1 MEDLAVEVR
10 GENGAWYK
18 AFVTDVHEDEISVA
32 FENDWQPE
40 TKFLFSRSRL
50 PLKDSKGP
58 FTFVENQ
65 EIEVYSKA
73 NEQEAFGWWKAV
85 IKMIRG
91 EFYVV
96 EYVGWEMSY
105 SEIVPGER
113 IRPSNTNS
121 PLTKANF
128 FKFEIEVPEE
138 LREYAKRDG
147 VHKEFQKAIE
157 AAVCRYIPD
166 KGMLSVMS
174 RHESSRKRAGLL
186 QDMHFRNLTQKVV
199 LLKRTEE
206 AAKQLECTRTHSS
219 GGFTEEFTVR
229 EDLMGLAIGAHG
241 ANIQQARKIDGIT
254 NIELLENSCTFRIHG
269 EIEDSVRKARGMLEY
284 GEESIQ
290 VPRFLVGKVIGKNG
304 RVIQEIVDKSNVV
317 RVKIEGDNEPN
328 PTHPREDGLVP
339 FVFVGTVDS
348 IANAKVLLEYHL
360 AHLKEVE
367 QLRMEKLEIDQQLRS
382 IHNSNLTSAPTFPP
396 PRRVDR
402 GYSAE
407 PDSGGNRDRGNMTRG
422 RGRGGGRGAPVNSGR
437 FVERFNVERSGIASS
452 VRGRGVTRGRGERVE
467 RADRLERNEHVERG
481 DRDSSF
487 RGRSRGFRR
496 GFGDRMMDS
505 ERRGE
510 EESAPDSQDLS
521 SAASLDRDS
530 GSSNE
535 ESGPGRRQRRR
546 RPRKVDL
553 ETNGRSNIMMDNSSS
568 GSRLHSALSSKE
580 GTPAESTAKNIT
592 HAGSSHSA
600 TASGPPHSRD
610 QRNRF
615 DKPSGSR
622 KQIIDSKAR
631 EEPINGTTA

>member
-50 PLKDSKGP
+50 PLKDGKGP

-105 SEIVPGER
+105 SEIVPAER
-113 IRPSNTNS
+113 IRPLNINL
-121 PLTKANF
+121 PLNKANF

-138 LREYAKRDG
+138 LRDYAKRDG

-157 AAVCRYIPD
+157 AAVCRYVPD
-166 KGMLSVMS
+166 KGILSVMS
-174 RHESSRKRAGLL
+174 RSDSSRKRAGLL
-186 QDMHFRNLTQKVV
+186 QEMHFRNLTQKVV

-206 AAKQLECTRTHSS
+206 AAKQLESTRTNSS

-269 EIEDSVRKARGMLEY
+269 EMEESVRKARGMLEY

-339 FVFVGTVDS
+339 FVFVGTMDS

-382 IHNSNLTSAPTFPP
+382 IHNSNLTLVPAFPP
-396 PRRVDR
+396 PRRSER

-407 PDSGGNRDRGNMTRG
+407 SDGMGNRDRGSLPRG
-422 RGRGGGRGAPVNSGR
+422 RGRGGRGGGGAPGGGR
-437 FVERFNVERSGIASS
+437 FIERYSAERSGPPPQRGAGGNGGGGGGGGGGSGGGGGRGGP
-452 VRGRGVTRGRGERVE
+452 RGRSERGGGGDRSERGGDRSERGGDRGGERGGDRGD
-467 RADRLERNEHVERG
+467 RADRDGGE
-481 DRDSSF
+481 F
-487 RGRSRGFRR
+487 RPGGHY
-496 GFGDRMMDS
+496 
-505 ERRGE
+505 
-510 EESAPDSQDLS
+510 
-521 SAASLDRDS
+521 
-530 GSSNE
+530 GS
-535 ESGPGRRQRRR
+535 
-546 RPRKVDL
+546 
-553 ETNGRSNIMMDNSSS
+553 NGR
-568 GSRLHSALSSKE
+568 
-580 GTPAESTAKNIT
+580 
-592 HAGSSHSA
+592 
-600 TASGPPHSRD
+600 GP
-610 QRNRF
+610 
-615 DKPSGSR
+615 K
-622 KQIIDSKAR
+622 
-631 EEPINGTTA
+631 

>member
-157 AAVCRYIPD
+157 AAVCRYVPD

-241 ANIQQARKIDGIT
+241 ANIQHARKIDGIT

-396 PRRVDR
+396 PRRIDR

-407 PDSGGNRDRGNMTRG
+407 PDNGGNRDRGNMTRG
-422 RGRGGGRGAPVNSGR
+422 RGRGGGRGAPV
-437 FVERFNVERSGIASS
+437 SS
-452 VRGRGVTRGRGERVE
+452 VV
-467 RADRLERNEHVERG
+467 
-481 DRDSSF
+481 
-487 RGRSRGFRR
+487 
-496 GFGDRMMDS
+496 
-505 ERRGE
+505 
-510 EESAPDSQDLS
+510 
-521 SAASLDRDS
+521 
-530 GSSNE
+530 
-535 ESGPGRRQRRR
+535 
-546 RPRKVDL
+546 
-553 ETNGRSNIMMDNSSS
+553 MDNSSG

-600 TASGPPHSRD
+600 AASGPPHSRD
-610 QRNRF
+610 QRNRY

-622 KQIIDSKAR
+622 KQIVDTKAH

>member
-1 MEDLAVEVR
+1 M
-10 GENGAWYK
+10 
-18 AFVTDVHEDEISVA
+18 
-32 FENDWQPE
+32 
-40 TKFLFSRSRL
+40 
-50 PLKDSKGP
+50 
-58 FTFVENQ
+58 ENQ
-65 EIEVYSKA
+65 EVEVYSKA

-91 EFYVV
+91 EFYVL

-105 SEIVPGER
+105 SEIVLGER
-113 IRPSNTNS
+113 IRPLNTNP
-121 PLTKANF
+121 PLSKANF
-128 FKFEIEVPEE
+128 FKFEIEVPDE

-157 AAVCRYIPD
+157 ASVCRYVPE
-166 KGMLSVMS
+166 KGILSVMS

-186 QDMHFRNLTQKVV
+186 QDMHFRNLSQKVV

-206 AAKQLECTRTHSS
+206 AAKQLECTRSHSS

-269 EIEDSVRKARGMLEY
+269 EIEEAVRKARGMLEY

-339 FVFVGTVDS
+339 FVFVGTMDS

-382 IHNSNLTSAPTFPP
+382 IQITSAPTFPP
-396 PRRVDR
+396 PRRTER
-402 GYSAE
+402 GFSAE
-407 PDSGGNRDRGNMTRG
+407 PDGAINRDRNSIARG
-422 RGRGGGRGAPVNSGR
+422 RGRGGRGAPMNNSNR
-437 FVERFNVERSGIASS
+437 FGDRFSAERSAPTPLARGGRGGS
-452 VRGRGVTRGRGERVE
+452 RGRGDRGERNE
-467 RADRLERNEHVERG
+467 RTERVPERTDRGERS
-481 DRDSSF
+481 DRDNVF
-487 RGRSRGFRR
+487 RGRSSRGFRR
-496 GFGDRMMDS
+496 GFGDRLENDRRREEDS
-505 ERRGE
+505 
-510 EESAPDSQDLS
+510 AVDSQDLS
-521 SAASLDRDS
+521 SAASLERDS

-535 ESGPGRRQRRR
+535 ESGPGRRHR
-546 RPRKVDL
+546 RPRPRKT
-553 ETNGRSNIMMDNSSS
+553 EPESNGSRPNVVENSS
-568 GSRLHSALSSKE
+568 GSRLPTTASIKE
-580 GTPAESTAKNIT
+580 NT
-592 HAGSSHSA
+592 HAEGVSKA
-600 TASGPPHSRD
+600 TATVSTTGNSSNAAYTGHPQPRE

-615 DKPSGSR
+615 EKVNGGRKPVQNDT
-622 KQIIDSKAR
+622 KTHD
-631 EEPINGTTA
+631 EPVNGTAT